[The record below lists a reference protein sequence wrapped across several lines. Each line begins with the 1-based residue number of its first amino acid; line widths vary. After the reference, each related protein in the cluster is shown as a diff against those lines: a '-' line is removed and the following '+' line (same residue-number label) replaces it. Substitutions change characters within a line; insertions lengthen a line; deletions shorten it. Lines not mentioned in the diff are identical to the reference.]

1 MTVGQVKSR
10 HVNHKLAKKNHILT
24 KISPDIVIGS
34 HHLIGFQLF
43 QRLSVKRIEQM
54 DYHDYRCSGKGNML
68 LIPHKGTNPK
78 SAMVA
83 CHYGLPLHSGAHDG
97 FSVIEQ
103 HFKKNGVVM
112 RATPVIMTP
121 EEKDMYDNDKK
132 GLEATIPGKKS
143 VTGYHKVVST
153 LFLSVLKKLKCTL
166 TSRKYQE
173 HLSSLSED
181 ICSHISKFELLLSD
195 PGFNFAPGQNG
206 CKEPDCTVERTHGT
220 HSNSWPAD
228 VSGLYEGTRLKTL
241 QEL

>member
-54 DYHDYRCSGKGNML
+54 DYHNYRCSGKGNML
-68 LIPHKGTNPK
+68 LIPHKGSNSI

-103 HFKKNGVVM
+103 HFKKNGVVED
-112 RATPVIMTP
+112 APPVIMTP

-132 GLEATIPGKKS
+132 GLDATIPGKKP

-153 LFLSVLKKLKCTL
+153 LFLSVLKKLKCRAPNRQYL
-166 TSRKYQE
+166 G

-195 PGFNFAPGQNG
+195 PGFNFAPDQGG
-206 CKEPDCTVERTHGT
+206 CKEPDCTVERTHGI
-220 HSNSWPAD
+220 HSNSWPDD
-228 VSGLYEGTRLKTL
+228 VLDLYVGKRLKTL
-241 QEL
+241 EEL